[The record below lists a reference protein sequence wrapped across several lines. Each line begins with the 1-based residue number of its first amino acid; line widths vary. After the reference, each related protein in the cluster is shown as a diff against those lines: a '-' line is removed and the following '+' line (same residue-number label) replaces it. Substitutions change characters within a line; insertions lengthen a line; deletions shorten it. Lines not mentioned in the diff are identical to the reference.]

1 MVIAGQQKL
10 AILFIHPPPSPPP
23 QKNFFYLKTE
33 FYQGLQI
40 TAAIFPWYLIISSNV
55 QQNRQALM
63 GLYSGQRCVQG
74 EFPHGDPHSIASQV
88 SQSQNPLSICHHD
101 SLIKQILWFTW
112 LTLYKELSWIIPLIH
127 VCDS

>member
-10 AILFIHPPPSPPP
+10 AILFIHPPPPPP
-23 QKNFFYLKTE
+23 QKKIIWKQNFIKDCK
-33 FYQGLQI
+33 LQLP
-40 TAAIFPWYLIISSNV
+40 FFLHWYLIISSNV

-101 SLIKQILWFTW
+101 CLIKQILWLTW

>member
-10 AILFIHPPPSPPP
+10 AILFIHPPPPPP
-23 QKNFFYLKTE
+23 LKKKIYLKTE

-101 SLIKQILWFTW
+101 RLIKQILWFT
-112 LTLYKELSWIIPLIH
+112 
-127 VCDS
+127 